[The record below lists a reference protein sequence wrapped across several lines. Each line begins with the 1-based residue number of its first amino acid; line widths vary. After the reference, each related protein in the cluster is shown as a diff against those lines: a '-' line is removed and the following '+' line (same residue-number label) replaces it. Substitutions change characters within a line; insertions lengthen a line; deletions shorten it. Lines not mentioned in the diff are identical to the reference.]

1 MNRFFH
7 ERFITYM
14 AGIIKSGILPQKAS
28 QLAYSFVLSFIPLTV
43 LLISFL
49 GRFALPSDE
58 VYAFMKIMLPKDA
71 YEIVSG
77 IIDEVIISADIGKL
91 SVFPLIYF
99 SSHATRAVIRTTDSV
114 YSETP
119 QRGGIKLYLISV
131 IYAVL
136 LFICI
141 GILLVA
147 VVFGDVLLKYF
158 FGLFQISSSGMI
170 WQIADIVRFL
180 FAFFILW
187 GFLSMVYI
195 ASPNVKLRF
204 RQVYIGSLFSSA
216 GWIAVSRIFGYYVN
230 NFSGYGIL
238 FGSLGGIFILL
249 VWLYISSYIML
260 VGVYINKALCCI
272 SE

>member
-1 MNRFFH
+1 MNRFYH
-7 ERFITYM
+7 ERFIRYM
-14 AGIIKSGILPQKAS
+14 TEIIKSGILPQKAS
-28 QLAYSFVLSFIPLTV
+28 QLAYSFVLSFIPLTI

-58 VYAFMKIMLPKDA
+58 VYAFMRIMLPKDA
-71 YEIVSG
+71 YVIVSA
-77 IIDEVIISADIGKL
+77 IIDEVISSADIGKI
-91 SVFPLIYF
+91 SVFALIYF
-99 SSHATRAVIRTTDSV
+99 SSHATRGVIRTTDSV

-119 QRGGIKLYLISV
+119 KRGGIRLYLISV

-136 LFICI
+136 LFICL
-141 GILLVA
+141 GILLVV
-147 VVFGDVLLKYF
+147 VVFGDILLRYF
-158 FGLFQISSSGMI
+158 FGLFNISSSGVI
-170 WQIADIVRFL
+170 WSVADIIRFL
-180 FAFFILW
+180 FAFLILW

-195 ASPNVKLRF
+195 ASPNVKLHF

-216 GWIAVSRIFGYYVN
+216 GWIAVSWIFGFYVN

-260 VGVYINKALCCI
+260 VGVYINKALCCV